1 MAYTIPPETLARLKA
16 PHADRLEHCQQ
27 AAATRRACTA
37 AATAAVLAL
46 PKGHTDDDI
55 ARALAD
61 AVKPYPA
68 EYHQRAVNDARATH
82 QRRFHPARSAPD
94 YPGPGPRNLPPM
106 TPAVTPEFPPLGL
119 DHPKVHE
126 EWESAHLTAHR
137 ALYNLQPAIIDAWA
151 EHALQVARYEAF
163 QSGRKGGKG
172 DFRKSVPRNLLETT
186 RAEQKD
192 RHGATLARAQAM
204 IERIASGD
212 AEVVE
217 GPAYS
222 GTHHTQR
229 MGPEDARIDWSRTE
243 LHDDGLRVRSR
254 RQREEQEARLAA
266 RAARTPEEKEA
277 EYEAMVA
284 SALAQP
290 LPREPKVDLTNLFE
304 LPDNPDDL
312 RGRALCE
319 MVAYIGVAVKKGE
332 KEAAEARTKERTAQR
347 RAAEAADPEAA
358 KAAREA
364 TARTKAREREA
375 RRNARMTPEQR
386 RERER
391 LKKQR
396 QRAAKAAKG

>member
-1 MAYTIPPETLARLKA
+1 MPYKIPTETLERLQNNSRSSLERVQEAVAAR
-16 PHADRLEHCQQ
+16 R
-27 AAATRRACTA
+27 AATS

-46 PKGHTDDDI
+46 PKDHSEEDV
-55 ARALAD
+55 AAALRTALE
-61 AVKPYPA
+61 PHPA
-68 EYHQRAVNDARATH
+68 EHHEHAATAARNAHQRQLYPPKPR
-82 QRRFHPARSAPD
+82 PE

-106 TPAVTPEFPPLGL
+106 TAAVIPEFPPLGL

-137 ALYNLQPAIIDAWA
+137 ALYSLQPAIIDAWA

-163 QSGRKGGKG
+163 QSGRKGGTG

-204 IERIASGD
+204 IEWIASGD

-222 GTHHTQR
+222 GSHHTQR

-254 RQREEQEARLAA
+254 RQREEQEARAAA

-312 RGRALCE
+312 RGACPARNGGLYRRSGEEGREGSRRGTHEGTHRPAPSRRGGRPGSCE
-319 MVAYIGVAVKKGE
+319 GCTGGNRQDKGTG
-332 KEAAEARTKERTAQR
+332 A
-347 RAAEAADPEAA
+347 
-358 KAAREA
+358 
-364 TARTKAREREA
+364 
-375 RRNARMTPEQR
+375 
-386 RERER
+386 
-391 LKKQR
+391 
-396 QRAAKAAKG
+396 